1 MSNSVT
7 VDAKQVIQMFRD
19 LDHREQKKV
28 YKTALRKAAGILIK
42 ETRSNLR
49 NIVKGKIT
57 NKKKDYKR
65 TLSTGIR
72 SSVDREGTQA
82 SVHIMGEYRL
92 KWFEKGTNLRRTN
105 KGYNRGAM
113 KAHYFF
119 RDAQRSTEKEVF
131 SSIERLITD
140 SIIRINNKHK

>member
-1 MSNSVT
+1 MSNVT

-28 YKTALRKAAGILIK
+28 YRTALRQASGILVK

-49 NIVKGKIT
+49 NIVSGKIT
-57 NKKKDYKR
+57 NKREGWKR

-72 SSVDREGTQA
+72 VSVDKNADQA
-82 SVHIMGEYRL
+82 SVHIMGDHRL
-92 KWFEKGTNLRRTN
+92 KWFEKGTGLRRTK
-105 KGYNRGAM
+105 KGYNRGQM

-119 RDAQRSTEKEVF
+119 KDAQKSKEREVF
-131 SSIERLITD
+131 ASIERLITE
-140 SIIRINNKHK
+140 SIIKVNNKNR

>member
-28 YKTALRKAAGILIK
+28 YRTALRKASNILIK

-57 NKKKDYKR
+57 NRKKGSKR
-65 TLSTGIR
+65 SLSTGIR
-72 SSVDREGTQA
+72 SSIDREATQA

-92 KWFEKGTNLRRTN
+92 KWFEKGTSLRKTR

-113 KAHYFF
+113 KATNFF
-119 RDAQRSTEKEVF
+119 RDARQSTEKEVF

-140 SIIRINNKHK
+140 SIIRVNNKYK